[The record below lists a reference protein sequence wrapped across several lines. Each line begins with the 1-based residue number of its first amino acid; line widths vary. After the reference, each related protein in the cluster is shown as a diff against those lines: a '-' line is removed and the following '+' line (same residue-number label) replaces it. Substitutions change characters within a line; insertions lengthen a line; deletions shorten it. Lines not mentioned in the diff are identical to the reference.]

1 MLQFPSVLLS
11 TPRMGHIPEEELEAY
26 ALGKSSDEDA
36 LHLEAHLL
44 ACDEC
49 CLRLVH
55 EAQFIEALRYA
66 LFDFIRRDFKA
77 SDPDYPSPAA
87 ASSASLNPMA
97 SRKAL
102 RTSAGCPS

>member
-1 MLQFPSVLLS
+1 MPQSSSVLLCS
-11 TPRMGHIPEEELEAY
+11 TPPRIAHLTEEQLEAY
-26 ALGKSSDEDA
+26 ALGKSRDA
-36 LHLEAHLL
+36 DAGNLEAHLL

-49 CLRLVH
+49 CLRLVR

-66 LFDFIRRDFKA
+66 LGDFQA
-77 SDPDYPSPAA
+77 SEDYTSPAE
-87 ASSASLNPMA
+87 ASSPSLNPMA